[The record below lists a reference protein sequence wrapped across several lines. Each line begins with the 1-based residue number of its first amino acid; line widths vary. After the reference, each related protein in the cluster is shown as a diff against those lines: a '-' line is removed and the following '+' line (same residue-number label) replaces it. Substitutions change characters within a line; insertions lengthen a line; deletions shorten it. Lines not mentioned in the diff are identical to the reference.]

1 MASGTETVGKL
12 DLNLDAYRLI
22 GQLLHRLRRAIREEL
37 SGAYG
42 AQWEQGIPEDLRMFL
57 SQRRQREESI
67 SWFPSDDVDLLDYAN
82 FADLAEIL
90 ASTPSLLEHLDW
102 LPSSGREAMLR
113 VRFLEL
119 DTVFQRV
126 AYVRPIS
133 EMEMELLAG
142 LGERIKK
149 CFEEEQRSPE
159 KTATRQASSPSEDV
173 AEKVKPAQL
182 APESQIQKSQPIQ
195 ETRKDRKGQ
204 EVVKEAL
211 ERGDTKTIMLALY
224 KEVVA
229 AADAIFKEGK
239 GLPCPVWELVRESYW
254 YEENFR
260 KLALAPLSHFFDIL
274 EDAKELGRSA
284 TREEVLEA
292 VGNRGFTQTLLQLRE
307 MFQPFLSSRE

>member
-12 DLNLDAYRLI
+12 DLNLDAYRLNAE
-22 GQLLHRLRRAIREEL
+22 LLHRLRRTVRQEL
-37 SGAYG
+37 SKIYG
-42 AQWEQGIPEDLRMFL
+42 SQWEQGIPEDLRMFL
-57 SQRRQREESI
+57 SQRRQREQAI
-67 SWFPSDDVDLLDYAN
+67 SWFTNDSVDLLDYAN
-82 FADLAEIL
+82 FADLAEVL
-90 ASTPSLLEHLDW
+90 ASIPSLLQRLDW

-126 AYVRPIS
+126 AYARPIS
-133 EMEMELLAG
+133 EMEMELLVG
-142 LGERIKK
+142 LGERIKR
-149 CFEEEQRSPE
+149 CFDQGVSETSTSATPEPLPPSGHPGEAIKARQPSPETQKEQSRPVQDTRRHRQEEEF
-159 KTATRQASSPSEDV
+159 
-173 AEKVKPAQL
+173 
-182 APESQIQKSQPIQ
+182 
-195 ETRKDRKGQ
+195 
-204 EVVKEAL
+204 VKEAL

-239 GLPCPVWELVRESYW
+239 GSPCPVWELVRESSW

-292 VGNRGFTQTLLQLRE
+292 VGNRGFTQTLLQLKE
-307 MFQPFLSSRE
+307 MFQPFLSSR